1 MFARRR
7 KIDPTQGIRVHS
19 RTLLALPSQLYLPSD
34 KTAQSCVVTDL
45 SVGGAS
51 IDCENPPP
59 QSSFVILHVQGFGRF
74 EAVAAHFD
82 DGTLGVRF
90 IIPEAR
96 RARLATQIAAFLT
109 DGVEAAALC
118 GTESATR

>member
-7 KIDPTQGIRVHS
+7 KIDATQGIRVHS
-19 RTLLALPSQLYLPSD
+19 RTLLALPSQLYLPAD

-51 IDCENPPP
+51 IACETPPP
-59 QSSFVILHVQGFGRF
+59 LSSFVFLHVQGFGRF

-90 IIPEAR
+90 VISEAR
-96 RARLATQIAAFLT
+96 RTRLATQIAAFLNE
-109 DGVEAAALC
+109 GVEAAALC
-118 GTESATR
+118 GTESVTR

>member
-7 KIDPTQGIRVHS
+7 KIDASQGIRVHS

-34 KTAQSCVVTDL
+34 KTAQSCIVTDL

-51 IDCENPPP
+51 IACETAPPL
-59 QSSFVILHVQGFGRF
+59 SSFVILHVQGFGRF

-82 DGTLGVRF
+82 EGILGVRF

-96 RARLATQIAAFLT
+96 RARLAIQIAAFLNE
-109 DGVEAAALC
+109 GVEAAALC
-118 GTESATR
+118 GTENFTR